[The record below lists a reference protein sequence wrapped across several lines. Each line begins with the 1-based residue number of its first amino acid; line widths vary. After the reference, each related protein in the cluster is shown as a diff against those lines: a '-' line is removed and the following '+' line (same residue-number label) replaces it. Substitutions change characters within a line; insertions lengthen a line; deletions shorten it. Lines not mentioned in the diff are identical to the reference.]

1 MPVVRRRHQKAGPR
15 YIVPTTREAT
25 RFTAD
30 AEGAVSS
37 FRSATR
43 LICATLLPP
52 PQWRIFRVGGLAD
65 AGDPIGDVR
74 SPPVQG
80 AADEAA

>member
-1 MPVVRRRHQKAGPR
+1 MLVVRRRHQKAGLRYVVPR
-15 YIVPTTREAT
+15 TREAT
-25 RFTAD
+25 HFTAH
-30 AEGAVSS
+30 AEGAVRS
-37 FRSATR
+37 FRTATR
-43 LICATLLPP
+43 LIWATLLPP

-65 AGDPIGDVR
+65 AGDPIADVR